1 MIKLYTKHNYNQ
13 IRKLKMNTRMITHT
27 MNNNNSSNQDAN
39 LNNNLV
45 PRNMICYGEEEGNF
59 DDLNDNDYIFEEDS
73 DDDTEF
79 ISDYL
84 NHSDYD
90 PDDEVYNDID
100 DYDVYDL
107 SFLNKNLD
115 ENGNVMFKAE
125 IEHDDEDKY
134 INKDIINIC
143 NRRFENDKIF

>member
-1 MIKLYTKHNYNQ
+1 
-13 IRKLKMNTRMITHT
+13 MITHT